1 MAAPTLSPAI
11 CNYYL
16 YHLSV
21 LDPSIHQCQILAF
34 ADTTSCHLQCQILH
48 LPILAPSI
56 CHTSSFYLPVP
67 VPAICNIEFCHII
80 VSDPPIC
87 PSPSPAKLYAAVCHP
102 PVRKPCIMPIPALAV
117 CQYQLML
124 PASTQIM
131 SSVNTGSC
139 YLQISARSHAICQ
152 YQSLVSGSSSSC
164 YLLVP

>member
-1 MAAPTLSPAI
+1 
-11 CNYYL
+11 
-16 YHLSV
+16 
-21 LDPSIHQCQILAF
+21 
-34 ADTTSCHLQCQILH
+34 
-48 LPILAPSI
+48 
-56 CHTSSFYLPVP
+56 
-67 VPAICNIEFCHII
+67 

-102 PVRKPCIMPIPALAV
+102 PVRKSCIMPIPALAV

-152 YQSLVSGSSSSC
+152 NQSLVSGWLLLDISTYFVSMVRYVYKYYFKNIISC
-164 YLLVP
+164 CFAMKY